1 MNWYNL
7 DVAEAWQLGFQDPAS
22 PIMEEIV
29 NFHHYVMVYLT
40 FILFA
45 VAYILVETLRT
56 YNKSNKYIA
65 HKYLIHG
72 TWLEI
77 MWTITP
83 FNFNSRPNWWSCLIS
98 VVGPNELWKKTKKK
112 KKHIK

>member
-1 MNWYNL
+1 MNQL
-7 DVAEAWQLGFQDPAS
+7 ISIFSFDVAEAWQLGFQDSAS

-45 VAYILVETLRT
+45 TAYILGECLRAFS
-56 YNKSNKYIA
+56 KSNRMIA

-72 TWLEI
+72 T
-77 MWTITP
+77 
-83 FNFNSRPNWWSCLIS
+83 
-98 VVGPNELWKKTKKK
+98 
-112 KKHIK
+112 